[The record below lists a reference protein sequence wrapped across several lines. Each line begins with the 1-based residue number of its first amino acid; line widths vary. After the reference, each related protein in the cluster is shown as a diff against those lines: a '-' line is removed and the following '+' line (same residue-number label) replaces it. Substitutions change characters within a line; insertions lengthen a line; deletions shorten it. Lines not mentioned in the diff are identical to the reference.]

1 MRGKRMNRKHEWF
14 VKVQA
19 LCMAAMI
26 TLAALC
32 QPVKVQ
38 AAEVVQPSLG
48 IDVSRYQGQ
57 IDWAQVAASGV
68 QFAMIRVGY
77 RTQNTGVL
85 NEDPYVRYN
94 LQEATKAG
102 IKVGAYFFSSAV
114 NAQEAVEEAEFT
126 ANILDKYQITYP
138 VAYDCE
144 GFRNS
149 TSRQYALGKD
159 VRTALAVGFLDVIAQ
174 RGYTPMFY
182 ASKNEM
188 EGSRDW
194 NMDVLASKYKV
205 WVSWYPELPFPQ
217 TPACTYTGIH
227 SMWQYTA
234 KAAIAG
240 VGGLVDMNIAY
251 FAYTEVAA
259 AKDAS
264 GAVQV
269 DASAAANV
277 QYTEVYEVVTP
288 SSENLNL
295 RTVPSTAGN
304 DTIVVTIHSGDMI
317 FRTGVG
323 NNGWSKVLLNGVEL
337 YASSSYLKKVM

>member
-1 MRGKRMNRKHEWF
+1 MRTKYKWLI
-14 VKVQA
+14 KLQA
-19 LCMAAMI
+19 LCMMLAIVAV
-26 TLAALC
+26 TLAR
-32 QPVKVQ
+32 PVQVK
-38 AAEVVQPSLG
+38 AAEVAQPCLG

-57 IDWAQVAASGV
+57 IDWAQVAASGI
-68 QFAMIRVGY
+68 QFAMIRVGF
-77 RTQNTGVL
+77 RTQSTGVL
-85 NEDPYVRYN
+85 NEDPYARYN

-114 NAQEAVEEAEFT
+114 SAEEAVEEAVFT
-126 ANILDKYQITYP
+126 ANILDKYQITFP

-149 TSRQYALGKD
+149 TSRQYLLGKD
-159 VRTALAVGFLDVIAQ
+159 VRTALAVNFLDTIAQ

-188 EGSRDW
+188 EADRDW
-194 NMDVLASKYKV
+194 DMGILASRYKV

-217 TPACTYTGIH
+217 TPACTYSGIH
-227 SMWQYTA
+227 SMWQYTQ

-240 VGGLVDMNIAY
+240 VNGGVDLNLAY
-251 FAYTEVAA
+251 FNYTETAA
-259 AKDAS
+259 AKDTS
-264 GAVQV
+264 GIP
-269 DASAAANV
+269 AAEVSPAGNV

-288 SSENLNL
+288 SGSELNL
-295 RTVPSTAGN
+295 RTVPSTDSK
-304 DTIVVTIHSGDMI
+304 DTIVVTIHNGDMI

-337 YASSSYLKKVM
+337 YAYTSYLKKVM

>member
-14 VKVQA
+14 IKVQA
-19 LCMAAMI
+19 LCMAALI

-32 QPVKVQ
+32 QPVRVH

-85 NEDPYVRYN
+85 NEDPYARYN

-182 ASKNEM
+182 ASKMRWKEAGTGTWMCWQVSIRYGYPGILNCLSHRLRHAPIQESIPC
-188 EGSRDW
+188 GSTQPR
-194 NMDVLASKYKV
+194 LRLQV
-205 WVSWYPELPFPQ
+205 W
-217 TPACTYTGIH
+217 
-227 SMWQYTA
+227 
-234 KAAIAG
+234 
-240 VGGLVDMNIAY
+240 
-251 FAYTEVAA
+251 
-259 AKDAS
+259 
-264 GAVQV
+264 AV
-269 DASAAANV
+269 
-277 QYTEVYEVVTP
+277 
-288 SSENLNL
+288 
-295 RTVPSTAGN
+295 
-304 DTIVVTIHSGDMI
+304 
-317 FRTGVG
+317 
-323 NNGWSKVLLNGVEL
+323 W
-337 YASSSYLKKVM
+337 